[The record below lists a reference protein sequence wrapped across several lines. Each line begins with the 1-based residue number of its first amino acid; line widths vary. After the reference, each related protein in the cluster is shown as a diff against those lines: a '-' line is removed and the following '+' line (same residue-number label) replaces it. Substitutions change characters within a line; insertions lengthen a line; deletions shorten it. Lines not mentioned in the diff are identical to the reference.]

1 MRVGRLM
8 TAAMA
13 CILLANC
20 ASDVSTKKMA
30 NRKDPKYGVSA
41 SPRIISDMGPI
52 ESRVQHRGVAMVGK
66 PYTVAGKRYVPKDN
80 PGLTQEGTASWYGDD
95 FHGRLTANGEIYDMH
110 DLSAAHPTMPLPS
123 YARVTNERNGYS
135 IVVRVNDRGPYHDG
149 RVIDV
154 SRRAA
159 ELLDMKNDGISDV
172 KVEYLGRASTRGSD
186 EEMLMATLRTDGSAA
201 PSPGY
206 PAGVMVAEAKLTRT
220 PLPVVRASFAPIDDF
235 AVPATGSDPSL
246 TPDYSLD
253 LGTISN
259 ADRPVPRPQ
268 LPERSAS
275 LETEKLGVND
285 IVSGSAPR
293 VMAFASL
300 TDPQASTPLYV
311 AAGVFADKGNAE
323 RLVAR
328 LAAGGDAQM
337 TPLQRAGKT
346 LWSVRAGPFASQ
358 DAAML
363 ARDLA
368 IEAGSVGARIIN

>member
-1 MRVGRLM
+1 M
-8 TAAMA
+8 TVTMA
-13 CILLANC
+13 CVLLANC
-20 ASDVSTKKMA
+20 ASDVSTRKMA

-41 SPRIISDMGPI
+41 SPRIIVDKGPI

-66 PYTVAGKRYVPKDN
+66 PYTVAGKRYVPKDD
-80 PGLTQEGTASWYGDD
+80 PGLEQEGTASWYGDD

-123 YARVTNERNGYS
+123 YARVTNARNGYS
-135 IVVRVNDRGPYHDG
+135 VVVRVNDRGPYHDG

-159 ELLDMKNDGISDV
+159 ELLDMKDDGISDV

-201 PSPGY
+201 PTPGY
-206 PAGVMVAEAKLTRT
+206 PSGVMVAEAKPIRT
-220 PLPVVRASFAPIDDF
+220 PLPVVRASFAPVDDF
-235 AVPATGSDPSL
+235 AVPATGSDTSIA
-246 TPDYSLD
+246 PDYSLD

-268 LPERSAS
+268 VPERSAS
-275 LETEKLGVND
+275 LSGPGKLGVED
-285 IVSGSAPR
+285 IVSSSKPR

-300 TDPQASTPLYV
+300 TEPQPAARLYF
-311 AAGVFADKGNAE
+311 AAGVFADRDNAE

-328 LAAGGDAQM
+328 LAAGGDVRIS
-337 TPLQRAGKT
+337 PFQRDGRT

-358 DAAML
+358 DEATL

-368 IEAGSVGARIIN
+368 IQAGSVGARITD